1 MSAEEKAKLLEE
13 ITEMAEEQ
21 KAFITGL
28 VAGISLTK
36 KKEEA
41 KEA

>member
-13 ITEMAEEQ
+13 ISKMQEEQ

-36 KKEEA
+36 KEEA

>member
-1 MSAEEKAKLLEE
+1 MSMEEKAKLLEE
-13 ITEMAEEQ
+13 IAEMAEEQ

-28 VAGISLTK
+28 VTGISLTK
-36 KKEEA
+36 KQEGE